1 MKKEEKIRL
10 YYGIFLAVFTVAVG
24 ILFIV
29 QAALIYYGGD
39 SPDGKNYTREIAG
52 EKLKQILIPLCFY
65 IAAVLA
71 GFVLSVVFPV
81 TSKLK
86 AKRSAGETAA
96 FLRRRLPQGEATEEF
111 LRAKKWENAR
121 WGVRA
126 AALCICLA
134 AAIASAVYL
143 FDPVHFAGED
153 LNPEILQMLK
163 NVLPWVG
170 AAFLFLCGACLFD
183 SIAAKRELADIKT
196 LTAKKLGAPKDGFLF
211 DKWTDACKA
220 GVAAAAKQDRW
231 ILLGARI
238 ALAVVGL
245 VLVLVGIFDGG
256 ANDVFIKAINICT
269 ECIGLG

>member
-10 YYGIFLAVFTVAVG
+10 YYGIFLGIFTVAVG

-65 IAAVLA
+65 IAAVIA

-81 TSKLK
+81 TAKLK
-86 AKRSAGETAA
+86 AERSAGETAA
-96 FLRRRLPQGEATEEF
+96 FLRRRLPIGEPTEEF
-111 LRAKKWENAR
+111 LRAKMWETAR

-126 AALCICLA
+126 AALCVCLA
-134 AAIASAVYL
+134 AGIASAVYL
-143 FDPVHFAGED
+143 FDPVHFTGED
-153 LNPEILQMLK
+153 LNPEILRMLQ

-170 AAFLFLCGACLFD
+170 AAFLFVCGACLFD
-183 SIAAKRELADIKT
+183 GIAAKRELVDVKT
-196 LTAKKLGAPKDGFLF
+196 LTAKKLGAPKNGFVF
-211 DKWTDACKA
+211 DKLTDNCQSGAQTVLRHEK
-220 GVAAAAKQDRW
+220 W
-231 ILLGARI
+231 ILLGVRI
-238 ALAVVGL
+238 ALLIAGL
-245 VLVLVGIFDGG
+245 TLLLVGIFDGG
-256 ANDVFIKAINICT
+256 ANDVLIKAINICT